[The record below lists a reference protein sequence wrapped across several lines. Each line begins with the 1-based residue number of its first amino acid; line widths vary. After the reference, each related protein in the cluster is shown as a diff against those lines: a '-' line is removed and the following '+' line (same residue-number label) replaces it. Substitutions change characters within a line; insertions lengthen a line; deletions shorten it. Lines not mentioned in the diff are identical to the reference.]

1 MTDQIPLDYTVTFS
15 GLPSVFDS
23 TLPPSDVGGIPP
35 ITPDT
40 VFPLE
45 KVDQGGIDGTYN
57 VTGRGLKDWLFAGVG
72 NIREWVV
79 DEYYFA
85 TRIDVTGTIVYPPDI
100 VSHENNLYVVLQD
113 FHAGEG
119 FDEYSGGSVV
129 LDRITKDSDYQYN
142 EITASAFEPFVAGQ
156 VLGQYTSLKRFSIY
170 KEHAFPNS
178 NLSTPQQYHVALCNS
193 NIDSPVVVDI
203 KRRNWY
209 MGVRTIGTITFTPN
223 VDDPHEIRGD
233 IVFNDIYNAG
243 SEFATE
249 MHFEQND
256 SLFFMLNT
264 TNPTLEWLSINL
276 LGTFINYTS
285 PYFNRPE

>member
-23 TLPPSDVGGIPP
+23 TLPPSDVSGIPP

-45 KVDQGGIDGTYN
+45 KVGQDGPAGTYS
-57 VTGRGLKDWLFAGVG
+57 VTGRGLKDWLLAGLG

-79 DEYYFA
+79 DEFYYA
-85 TRIDVTGTIVYPPDI
+85 TRMDVSGTILYPPDI
-100 VSHENNLYVVLQD
+100 ITHDNSLYVVLQD
-113 FHAGEG
+113 FQAGASFNERP
-119 FDEYSGGSVV
+119 SNVV
-129 LDRITKDSDYQYN
+129 LDRISKDSDLQYN
-142 EITASAFEPFVAGQ
+142 EITAAAFEPFVTGQ
-156 VLGQYTSLKRFSIY
+156 VLGQYTSLRRFSIY
-170 KEHAFPNS
+170 KEHAFPNA
-178 NLSTPQQYHVALCNS
+178 NLFAPQQYHVALCNS
-193 NIDSPVVVDI
+193 TIDSPVVVDI
-203 KRRNWY
+203 KRRNRY
-209 MGVRTIGTITFTPN
+209 SGIRTIGTITFTPN

-249 MHFEQND
+249 MHFAEND
-256 SLFFMLNT
+256 SLFFALNT
-264 TNPTLEWLSINL
+264 TSPTLEWLSINL

-285 PYFNRPE
+285 PYFNMLD